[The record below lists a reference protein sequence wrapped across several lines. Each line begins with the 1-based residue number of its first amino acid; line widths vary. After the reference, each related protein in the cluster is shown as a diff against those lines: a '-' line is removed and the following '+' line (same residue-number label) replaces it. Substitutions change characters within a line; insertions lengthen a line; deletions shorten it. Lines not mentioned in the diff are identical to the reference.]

1 MPQLTNM
8 LRLNMSYRYM
18 RLLVFFDLPVTKPN
32 LLKEYTTFRKFLIN
46 EGFIMMQESVYT
58 KLLLNA
64 TNLESLYAKIDKNKP
79 SSGIVQLL
87 KITEKQYADIKYL
100 VGKKQDT
107 IVESDKRLV
116 IF

>member
-1 MPQLTNM
+1 
-8 LRLNMSYRYM
+8 M
-18 RLLVFFDLPVTKPN
+18 RLIVFFDLPVTKPQ
-32 LLKEYTTFRKFLIN
+32 LLREYTAFRKFLIN

-58 KLLLNA
+58 KLLLNS
-64 TNLESLYAKIDKNKP
+64 TNLNLLYSRIDRNKP

-100 VGKKQDT
+100 VGKKQKT
-107 IVESDKRLV
+107 IEESDKRLV

>member
-1 MPQLTNM
+1 MNI
-8 LRLNMSYRYM
+8 LRLIMSYRFM
-18 RLLVFFDLPVTKPN
+18 RLIVMFDLPVTRPN
-32 LLKEYTTFRKFLIN
+32 LLKEYTTFRKFLIK

-64 TNLESLYAKIDKNKP
+64 TNLELLYTKIDKNKP

-87 KITEKQYADIKYL
+87 QVTEKQYASIKYL
-100 VGKKQDT
+100 VGKKQQT
-107 IVESDKRLV
+107 IEESDKRLV

>member
-1 MPQLTNM
+1 
-8 LRLNMSYRYM
+8 M
-18 RLLVFFDLPVTKPN
+18 RLIVMFDLPVTKPK
-32 LLKEYTTFRKFLIN
+32 LLKEYTAFRKFLIK

-64 TNLESLYAKIDKNKP
+64 TNLELLYSKIDKNKP

-87 KITEKQYADIKYL
+87 KVTEKQYADIVYL
-100 VGKKQDT
+100 VGSKQNK
-107 IVESDKRLV
+107 VEESDKRLV

>member
-1 MPQLTNM
+1 M
-8 LRLNMSYRYM
+8 
-18 RLLVFFDLPVTKPN
+18 FDLPVTKPK
-32 LLKEYTTFRKFLIN
+32 LLKEYTAFRKFLIK

-64 TNLESLYAKIDKNKP
+64 TNLELLYSKIDKNKP

-87 KITEKQYADIKYL
+87 KVTEKQYADIVYL
-100 VGKKQDT
+100 VGSKQNK
-107 IVESDKRLV
+107 VEESDKRLV